1 MEQFN
6 IALATIGVVVLG
18 LGLYSR
24 PLNRSIFSLPVAAF
38 GIGVILGPEGVGILN
53 PEQWSH
59 PEKLLEETAKLTL
72 AISLMGIALRLPRR
86 YPLMHWRT
94 FLVLL
99 GLGMPLMFLISSLVA
114 YWTLGIPFLMA
125 LLVGAAICPTDPVV
139 SSSIV
144 TGNLAKDALPQRFRH
159 TLSAESAANDGLAFA
174 FVLLPLLLLE
184 KTAANAWSEW
194 LLKVVFWQIGGAVLF
209 GLLAGWVVGNTL
221 QLAEQKST
229 IDHSSFLAVTLA
241 LTIAI
246 LGLGELI
253 GTDSILGVFA
263 AGLAFDQVV
272 GGKDRAVESN
282 IQESVNLFFTL
293 PAFVLF
299 GLMIPVDKWLE
310 LGWRGVALVVLIL
323 LFRRLPVLLL
333 LRPLMPLWRDYK
345 MVITAGYF
353 GPIGISALFYG
364 MMILNRSGHEI
375 AWTAGSLVVCASILG
390 HGLSAAPAARLYRK
404 YYG

>member
-53 PEQWSH
+53 PEQWGH

-99 GLGMPLMFLISSLVA
+99 GLGMPLMFLISSLIA

-194 LLKVVFWQIGGAVLF
+194 LLEVVLWQIGGAILF
-209 GLLAGWVVGNTL
+209 GLLGGWIVGNAL